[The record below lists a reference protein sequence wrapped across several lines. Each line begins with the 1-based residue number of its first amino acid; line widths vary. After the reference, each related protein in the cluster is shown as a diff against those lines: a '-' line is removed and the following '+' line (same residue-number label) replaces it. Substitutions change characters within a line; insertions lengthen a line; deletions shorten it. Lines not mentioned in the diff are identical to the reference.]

1 MNRTHSDQIARYVTD
16 LQALKNDDR
25 LRGLKPRAGIDFAS
39 NDYLALASAPRMRKA
54 VSAAIEAGTPIGA
67 GGSRLL
73 RGNCEEHES
82 LEAEAARFFGTETA
96 LFFGGGYVANFAVL
110 TTLPQRGDLIVLD
123 SLVHA
128 SIHEGARAGRAEFRI
143 STHNDPDSVEN
154 TVRDWRAKG
163 GTGRVWIVAESLYS
177 MDGDFAP
184 LKDLIAIA
192 ERYDAF
198 LMVDEAHA
206 TGVYG
211 EQGRGLAA
219 PYEGR
224 ENLLVVHTCGKAL
237 GAAGA
242 LVTASGVLR
251 DFMMNRCRPF
261 IFATAPSPLM
271 AVAVREALSILQE
284 EPERQQRLARLVAFT
299 HREILVRG
307 RSSSSNSQIVPY
319 IVGDNARAMRLA
331 SRLQARGF
339 DIRGIRP
346 PTVPAGTARLRIS
359 LTLNVTE
366 DDVSEML
373 DALVEETWGDCSE
386 SADRGDRHRYRNR
399 KDGLFRRTRR
409 SPGRE
414 LLEADPG
421 RPRRRDR

>member
-1 MNRTHSDQIARYVTD
+1 MNSIHGVKVGDYVAA
-16 LQALKNDDR
+16 LHALKEDNR

-39 NDYLALASAPRMRKA
+39 NDYLALASAPRMKKA
-54 VSAAIEAGTPIGA
+54 VSAALEAGTPIGA

-73 RGNCEEHES
+73 RGNCEEHET
-82 LEAEAARFFGTETA
+82 LEKEAAQFFGAETA

-110 TTLPQRGDLIVLD
+110 TTLPQRGDLLVLD

-128 SIHEGARAGRAEFRI
+128 SIHEGARAGRAEFRK
-143 STHNDPDSVEN
+143 SAHNDPQSIED
-154 TVRDWRAKG
+154 TIRDWRAEG
-163 GTGRVWIVAESLYS
+163 GTGRVWIVVESLYS

-184 LKDLIAIA
+184 LEDLVAIA
-192 ERYDAF
+192 DRYDAF

-211 EQGRGLAA
+211 ERGRGFTA

-237 GAAGA
+237 GATGA

-251 DFMMNRCRPF
+251 EFMVNRCRPF

-271 AVAVREALSILQE
+271 AVAVREALFILQE
-284 EPERQQRLARLVAFT
+284 EPERQQRLAKLVAFT
-299 HREILVRG
+299 HREMGLRG
-307 RSSSSNSQIVPY
+307 WRAPSVSQIVPY

-331 SRLQARGF
+331 SALQARGF

-359 LTLNVTE
+359 LTLNAGE
-366 DDVSEML
+366 DDVRAML
-373 DALVEETWGDCSE
+373 DALIEET
-386 SADRGDRHRYRNR
+386 RGE
-399 KDGLFRRTRR
+399 TR
-409 SPGRE
+409 
-414 LLEADPG
+414 
-421 RPRRRDR
+421 